1 MMAIERKQPFVNPA
15 VKSAVVGLAIML
27 ALPVFISGCK
37 TMEAV
42 TNIGTS
48 LGQSVGLISESQAE
62 SITKSSK
69 AVARSFEDFTPEQEY
84 YIGRTVGAVITN
96 KYKPYKNERANAYI
110 NLLGQ
115 TLANASDMP
124 ETFNGYHFL
133 ILDSDEI
140 NALSAPGGLIFIT
153 RGILRCC
160 RDEDAVAAVL
170 AHEIGHVQF
179 KHGLQAI
186 KKSRITS
193 ALLILGTEGAKT
205 FGGEDLANLTSTFE
219 GSITDITS
227 TLVNN
232 GYSRNFERQA
242 DVAAVTILKRVG
254 YDPNGLVNMLKVME
268 KKLKP
273 GSPDFAKTHPS
284 PESRIADIQKHI
296 GKYAKVQEPKARQKR
311 FLAALGNN

>member
-1 MMAIERKQPFVNPA
+1 MTIGSKHRFFGSNVKLA
-15 VKSAVVGLAIML
+15 VLGFGIML

-37 TMEAV
+37 TMEAM

-48 LGQSVGLISESQAE
+48 IGESVGIITEDQAE
-62 SITKSSK
+62 SISKSSK

-84 YIGRTVGAVITN
+84 YIGRTVGAVIIN
-96 KYKPYKNERANAYI
+96 KYKPYDDERVNAYI

-115 TLANASDMP
+115 TLAKASDMP

-140 NALSAPGGLIFIT
+140 NALAAPGGLIFIT
-153 RGILRCC
+153 RGMLRCC
-160 RDEDAVAAVL
+160 RNEDAVAAVL

-193 ALLILGTEGAKT
+193 ALIILGTEGAKT
-205 FGGEDLANLTSTFE
+205 FGGEDLANLTATFE
-219 GSITDITS
+219 GSISDITS

-232 GYSRNFERQA
+232 GYSRKFERQA
-242 DVAAVTILKRVG
+242 DIAAVTILKRVG
-254 YDPNGLVNMLKVME
+254 YDPNGLVDMLKMMD

-284 PESRIADIQKHI
+284 PTSRIADIQKDI
-296 GKYAKVQEPKARQKR
+296 GKYAEGKRPKSRHAR
-311 FLAALGNN
+311 FLAALRNN

>member
-1 MMAIERKQPFVNPA
+1 MAIERKQPFVNPT
-15 VKSAVVGLAIML
+15 VKSAVIGLAIML
-27 ALPVFISGCK
+27 ALSVFISGCK

-42 TNIGTS
+42 TNIGTT
-48 LGQSVGLISESQAE
+48 LGQSVGLISDSQAE
-62 SITKSSK
+62 SISKSSK

-96 KYKPYKNERANAYI
+96 KYKPYNNKRVNAYI

-115 TLANASDMP
+115 TLAKASDMP

-133 ILDSDEI
+133 ILDSNDI
-140 NALSAPGGLIFIT
+140 NALSAPGGFIFIT
-153 RGILRCC
+153 RGMLRIC

-193 ALLILGTEGAKT
+193 ALVILGTEGAKT
-205 FGGEDLANLTSTFE
+205 FGGKDLANLTKTFE

-227 TLVNN
+227 TLINN
-232 GYSRNFERQA
+232 GYSRSFERQA

-268 KKLKP
+268 TKLKP
-273 GSPDFAKTHPS
+273 GGPDFAKTHPS
-284 PESRIADIQKHI
+284 PEIRIADIQKHI

>member
-1 MMAIERKQPFVNPA
+1 MAIERKQPFLNPT
-15 VKSAVVGLAIML
+15 VKSAVFGLGIML

-42 TNIGTS
+42 TNIGTT

-96 KYKPYKNERANAYI
+96 KYKPYQYKKANAYI

-193 ALLILGTEGAKT
+193 ALVILGTEGAKT
-205 FGGEDLANLTSTFE
+205 FGGEDLANLTKTFE
-219 GSITDITS
+219 GSISDITS
-227 TLVNN
+227 TMINN
-232 GYSRNFERQA
+232 GYSRSFERQA
-242 DVAAVTILKRVG
+242 DVGAVTILKRVG
-254 YDPNGLVNMLKVME
+254 YDPDGLVDMLKEME

-273 GSPDFAKTHPS
+273 GGPDFAKTHPS

-296 GKYAKVQEPKARQKR
+296 GKYAKVQEPKVRQKR
-311 FLAALGNN
+311 FLAALGNI

>member
-1 MMAIERKQPFVNPA
+1 MAIERKQPFVNPA